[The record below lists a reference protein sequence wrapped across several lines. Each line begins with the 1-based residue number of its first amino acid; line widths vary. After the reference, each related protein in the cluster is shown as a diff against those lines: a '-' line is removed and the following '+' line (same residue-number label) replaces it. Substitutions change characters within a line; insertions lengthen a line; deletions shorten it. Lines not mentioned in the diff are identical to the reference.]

1 MKNLVSNLIK
11 FQMAVPVI
19 PKNKI
24 NTFFSKGDNKSMY
37 ADLATVIDTCKPVL
51 NKHGLAVMQTMFVQ
65 DGRNCLRTIL
75 ADISGET
82 MASDLFLPDIQD
94 PQKLT
99 AAVTYLRRCQY
110 LAIIGLVADEDD
122 DGNSVGNQEPRQE
135 PQKHS
140 GGQDFMASPKQIKFI
155 KELCQR
161 KQYEPKK
168 PVDKMSAADASAFIT
183 WLNTQ
188 PDAK

>member
-19 PKNKI
+19 PKN
-24 NTFFSKGDNKSMY
+24 NVNPFFSQGGKKAMY

-110 LAIIGLVADEDD
+110 LAIVGLVADEDD
-122 DGNSVGNQEPRQE
+122 DGNSVGSQEP
-135 PQKHS
+135 PKHS
-140 GGQDFMASPKQIKFI
+140 GGQEFAASEKQIKLI
-155 KELCQR
+155 KDLCQR

-168 PVDKMSAADASAFIT
+168 PIAGISAKDASALIEK
-183 WLNTQ
+183 LMAMA
-188 PDAK
+188 DVK